1 MSKRDTRVYFQDML
15 EAVQRILGYV
25 DRLDYDSFS
34 ADIKTQDA
42 VMRNLE
48 VLGEAAK
55 NIPAEIM
62 EQNPDLPL

>member
-25 DRLDYDSFS
+25 DCLDYDSFS

-42 VMRNLE
+42 VMRNL
-48 VLGEAAK
+48 
-55 NIPAEIM
+55 
-62 EQNPDLPL
+62 